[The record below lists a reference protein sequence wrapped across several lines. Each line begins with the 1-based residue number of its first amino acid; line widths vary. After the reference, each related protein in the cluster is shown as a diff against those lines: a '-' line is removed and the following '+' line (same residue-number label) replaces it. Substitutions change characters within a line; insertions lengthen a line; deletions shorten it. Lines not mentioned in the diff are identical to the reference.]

1 MHACDSRTLLPVGC
15 LWLALIAAA
24 AAAAAVSAA
33 AVSAAAVSAAAV
45 SAAAVSAAVSGRVV
59 KLLHRDS
66 FFLRSTKSEAVHNE
80 AQSEEEV
87 CRGGYLARHSLS
99 GGSGSGGGRG
109 GERASFTTCHDKVTH
124 SGNVHHGPSE
134 DKAICV
140 FVNR

>member
-1 MHACDSRTLLPVGC
+1 MRLQNIVASGMLAELFLSV
-15 LWLALIAAA
+15 WLALIAAAPAAAAPAAAAA
-24 AAAAAVSAA
+24 AAAAAVS
-33 AVSAAAVSAAAV
+33 
-45 SAAAVSAAVSGRVV
+45 GRVV
-59 KLLHRDS
+59 RLLHRDS

-80 AQSEEEV
+80 ARSEEEV